1 VSALKQRYGASLC
14 EIQTPPPINEA
25 EHRRITT
32 KNTIASIIAW
42 SVAFA
47 LPLLVTGSLSRY
59 ATQKLRTSTYFK
71 RLMSAVINAW
81 LVAPLPLPA
90 AFMLVI
96 PLPNLHAL
104 PSISADYYSRIAS
117 LAAVSFPVTF
127 LVCAGTSLL
136 LLSEETV
143 PRAYRSSSVS
153 VTA

>member
-1 VSALKQRYGASLC
+1 MNVLGGFGSYGLSFVHRLVSALKQRYGASLC

-42 SVAFA
+42 SMAFA
-47 LPLLVTGSLSRY
+47 LPLLVTGPLSRY
-59 ATQKLRTSTYFK
+59 
-71 RLMSAVINAW
+71 
-81 LVAPLPLPA
+81 
-90 AFMLVI
+90 